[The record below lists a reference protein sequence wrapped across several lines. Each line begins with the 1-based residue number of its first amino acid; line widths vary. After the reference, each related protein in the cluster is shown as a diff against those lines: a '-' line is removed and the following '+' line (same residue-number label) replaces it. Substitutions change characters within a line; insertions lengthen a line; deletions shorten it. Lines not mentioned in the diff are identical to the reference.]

1 MSAFDD
7 AFETLIGHEG
17 GYTHHPEDPG
27 GATKFGITQRCLHP
41 DTRVLTAALAW
52 VPAGALQ
59 QGDKLLGFDEVPER
73 RGKLNIRRFR
83 EAVIEDVGPVRL
95 PASRIVTEER
105 EVVASDDH
113 QWLRRWGA
121 HRVFS
126 WSRTADLM
134 KPEGRWTN
142 GVTVRLGTLFA
153 PWAREESRAAGY
165 LAGVLDGEGSIS
177 SSLEFHQKVDGPLV
191 RQAMQCAAE
200 LGLTFQQRGVRA
212 NPGGDVAAYRLVD
225 TTGLPFYRVSVI
237 GRLGAERLLAK
248 AARQMI
254 GQSLASTRAQ
264 HDRVLAVESVGVT
277 DLVGISTSTRT
288 LIAEGYLS
296 HNSYPGEDI
305 RGMTLERAKAIY
317 KRDFWDKVHGDDWPY
332 VLAFQLFDAAVNSGP
347 SQAVK
352 WLQAAVGT
360 TQDGNLGPITW
371 AAVQAL
377 PPSVVAARM
386 TGHRL
391 IAMTDMRWSTF
402 GKGWARRIG
411 ANLVGMS

>member
-27 GATKFGITQRCLHP
+27 GETKYGITKRCLAP
-41 DTRVLTAALAW
+41 NCRVLTADLRW
-52 VPAGALQ
+52 VMARDVR
-59 QGDKLLGFDEVPER
+59 QGDALLGFDEHPAR
-73 RGKLNIRRFR
+73 HGKLNLRRFR
-83 EAVIEDVGPVRL
+83 AAVVEDAGPVRL
-95 PASRIVTEER
+95 PASVVTTSAR
-105 EVVASDDH
+105 SFVVSDDH
-113 QWLRRWGA
+113 QWLRRWGE
-121 HRVFS
+121 HRVFE
-126 WSRTADLM
+126 WSRTADLLRP
-134 KPEGRWTN
+134 KGKWTN
-142 GVTVRLGTLFA
+142 GVTVRLGAVFD
-153 PWAREESRAAGY
+153 PWDVVESRAAGY

-177 SSLEFHQKVDGPLV
+177 QQLVFHQKRDGALV
-191 RQAMQCAAE
+191 EQALRCAAE
-200 LGLTFQQRGVRA
+200 LGLEFREENVRS
-212 NPGGDVAAYRLVD
+212 NNVAAYRLVNSRS
-225 TTGLPFYRVSVI
+225 PFDHIAVV
-237 GRLGAERLLAK
+237 GKLGAERLLKIA
-248 AARQMI
+248 AARI
-254 GQSLASTRAQ
+254 VGKSIASKYAR
-264 HDRVLAVESVGVT
+264 HDEVLSVEPVGEQ
-277 DLVGISTSTRT
+277 DLVGISTSTKT

-296 HNSYPGEDI
+296 HNSYPKEDI

-317 KRDFWDKVHGDDWPY
+317 RRDYWDKVHGDDWPY

-360 TQDGNLGPITW
+360 TQDGKLGPITW

-411 ANLVGMS
+411 ANLVRMS